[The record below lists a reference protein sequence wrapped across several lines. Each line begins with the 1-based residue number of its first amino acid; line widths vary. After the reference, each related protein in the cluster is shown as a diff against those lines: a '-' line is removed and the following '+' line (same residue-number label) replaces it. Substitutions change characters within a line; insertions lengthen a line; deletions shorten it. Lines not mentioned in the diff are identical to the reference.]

1 MHLFAPFIPSIVASV
16 DPLDITCSDV
26 ARGVVSTGGT
36 ATTQTAGVGDWLQRA
51 DIFTNHGNYMP
62 RMHCMQTAEGG
73 ADWLWIGLLIGATI
87 GVIALYVRIYR
98 FWRQCY
104 YAEREE
110 DRNPRMME
118 LANIFFWCA
127 ICGYAMSIVMFV
139 WPAYRLL
146 AIFLLVLN
154 VWSWRFV
161 ARITDFRSALQA
173 KRFERELRE
182 SLESRNEELE
192 REVAARTAELE
203 KAKLGAERASQAKSA
218 FLANMSHEI
227 RTPLNA
233 IIGFTN
239 VLEQEGDDAEA
250 RGSHIRTIQRNG
262 DHLLTVI
269 SDVLDLSKIEAG
281 QMDVEILETDTAE
294 LLLDVHAILNE
305 RAVDRGNELLVELD
319 TPVPKTVRTDPTRV
333 RQILINLVG
342 NAIKFTEKGTVRVGA
357 AIEEGRLVLRV
368 SDTGIGLSREQI
380 AKIFTPFSQA
390 DGSTTR
396 KFGGTGLGLTISRQL
411 AEKLGGDLEA
421 EGTPGVGSTFIVRID
436 PGDVTGVETITR
448 LESSGSREESP
459 VSSDEEPQL
468 QARVLLAE
476 DGPDNRRLITHLLK
490 GTGIEL
496 ECVGDGRQ
504 AVDAVIERAQSE
516 RPFDLVLMD
525 MQMPVLDGLGATQEL
540 RARGSTIP
548 IVALTANAMADDR
561 RRCLENGFDEY
572 MTKPA
577 KRREIVGCIRAQL
590 ERIERERRAA

>member
-1 MHLFAPFIPSIVASV
+1 MLPIAALIPALFAQVN
-16 DPLDITCSDV
+16 PLGATCSD
-26 ARGVVSTGGT
+26 GV
-36 ATTQTAGVGDWLQRA
+36 AGVSNATGSAALQKVGFSDWLQRA
-51 DIFTNHGNYMP
+51 DVFTNHGEYMP
-62 RMHCMQTAEGG
+62 RIHCMQTAEGG
-73 ADWLWIGLLIGATI
+73 PDWLWVGVLVGATVGI
-87 GVIALYVRIYR
+87 IAQYVRIYR

-110 DRNPRMME
+110 DRNPRMMD

-127 ICGYAMSIVMFV
+127 TCGYAMSIVMFV

-146 AIFLLVLN
+146 GIFLLVLN

-161 ARITDFRSALQA
+161 MRITDFRSALQA

-182 SLESRNEELE
+182 SLESRNAELE

-203 KAKLGAERASQAKSA
+203 KAKLVAERASQAKSA

-239 VLEQEGDDAEA
+239 VLEQEGEDADA
-250 RGSHIRTIQRNG
+250 RASHIRTIQRNG

-281 QMDVEILETDTAE
+281 QMDVEVIETDTSE
-294 LLLDVHAILNE
+294 LLIDVHAILNE
-305 RAVDRGNELLVELD
+305 RAIDRGNELRVELD
-319 TPVPKTVRTDPTRV
+319 TPMPRNVRTDPTRV

-342 NAIKFTEKGTVRVGA
+342 NAIKFTEKGSVRVGA
-357 AIEEGRLVLRV
+357 ALEEGMLVLRV

-411 AEKLGGDLEA
+411 AEKLGGDLSA

-436 PGDVTGVETITR
+436 PGDVSGVETITR
-448 LESSGSREESP
+448 LEPKGDRTEAP
-459 VSSDEEPQL
+459 VSDEEPTVE
-468 QARVLLAE
+468 ARVLLAE

-504 AVDAVIERAQSE
+504 AVDAVIERAQKE

-525 MQMPVLDGLGATQEL
+525 MQMPA
-540 RARGSTIP
+540 
-548 IVALTANAMADDR
+548 R
-561 RRCLENGFDEY
+561 RRSC
-572 MTKPA
+572 A
-577 KRREIVGCIRAQL
+577 H
-590 ERIERERRAA
+590 AAARSRSWR